1 MSWQIGKS
9 IQQERYKIEEIIG
22 GGGFGIT
29 YLAKDSLSNTLVAI
43 KTLNA
48 TVQIRTDFPEHH
60 DRFVQEAFRLA
71 KCNHPHVVKILD
83 VFREENLWCMVM
95 EYIKGRNLEQYVE
108 FDRILSEEKALTYIQ
123 QIGEALTYIHQQG
136 FLHRDVKPA
145 NIMLSEDNSRAV
157 LVDFGLVRE
166 FVQGKTKTHTTYRT
180 DGFAPIEQYEMRTQR
195 GAYTDVYALAATLY
209 YLLTGK
215 IPIPSSFRAYAE
227 LPSPQQHNPD
237 LSDKVNAAIIKG
249 MELEVENRPQ
259 TMPEWLELLKPPT
272 TKSPPY
278 PQTPNSPLILNENEI
293 ARTSSQ
299 KAGGDRVF
307 QFERITVNSSGKII
321 KQEPGKAQYF
331 SEDLGNGVTLDMVA
345 IPGGAFLMGTEEA
358 EIERLVEKY
367 QVNWFKSEKPQ
378 HQVTIP
384 AFYMG
389 KFPVTQEQW
398 QRVAKLPPV
407 ARKLK
412 EDPSRFKGDKLP
424 VESVSWEDAV
434 EFCARLSKATRKEY
448 GLPSEAQWEYA
459 CRAGTTT
466 PFNFGETISSNL
478 ANYNS
483 NYTYENEL
491 KGKYREHITEVGSF
505 LPNGFGLY
513 DMHGNVWEW
522 CADTYHE
529 NYQGAPNDG
538 SVWGKRTNIFV
549 LRGGS
554 WNQPPGGCRSSYR
567 SWGAPDYLNS
577 ALGFRCVLL
586 NNS

>member
-60 DRFVQEAFRLA
+60 D
-71 KCNHPHVVKILD
+71 
-83 VFREENLWCMVM
+83 
-95 EYIKGRNLEQYVE
+95 
-108 FDRILSEEKALTYIQ
+108 
-123 QIGEALTYIHQQG
+123 
-136 FLHRDVKPA
+136 
-145 NIMLSEDNSRAV
+145 
-157 LVDFGLVRE
+157 
-166 FVQGKTKTHTTYRT
+166 
-180 DGFAPIEQYEMRTQR
+180 
-195 GAYTDVYALAATLY
+195 
-209 YLLTGK
+209 
-215 IPIPSSFRAYAE
+215 
-227 LPSPQQHNPD
+227 
-237 LSDKVNAAIIKG
+237 
-249 MELEVENRPQ
+249 
-259 TMPEWLELLKPPT
+259 
-272 TKSPPY
+272 
-278 PQTPNSPLILNENEI
+278 
-293 ARTSSQ
+293 
-299 KAGGDRVF
+299 
-307 QFERITVNSSGKII
+307 
-321 KQEPGKAQYF
+321 
-331 SEDLGNGVTLDMVA
+331 
-345 IPGGAFLMGTEEA
+345 
-358 EIERLVEKY
+358 
-367 QVNWFKSEKPQ
+367 
-378 HQVTIP
+378 
-384 AFYMG
+384 
-389 KFPVTQEQW
+389 
-398 QRVAKLPPV
+398 
-407 ARKLK
+407 
-412 EDPSRFKGDKLP
+412 SRFKGDKLP

-466 PFNFGETISSNL
+466 PFNFGETISSDL

-483 NYTYENEL
+483 NYTYQNES